1 MKTREEPYPHDP
13 PRCEECSIANAPVEK
28 SWDDESETWYCEIC
42 EPLGEYENQAFI
54 WREEWTRDDIRELV
68 VARFDRVFRERY
80 DEAKKP
86 RTLDTIGEMEMDSID
101 AFYRA
106 FELRLKRAKAL
117 AKLGH
122 GPEIPPES

>member
-28 SWDDESETWYCEIC
+28 SWDEAKEKWYCEIC
-42 EPLGEYENQAFI
+42 E
-54 WREEWTRDDIRELV
+54 WTREDIREM
-68 VARFDRVFRERY
+68 AIERFGRIFRERY

-106 FELRLKRAKAL
+106 FELRMKRAKAL

-122 GPEIPPES
+122 GPEIPPDS